1 MGREKRREPR
11 YDVVLDARV
20 RNGSGVPRSV
30 RVTNLSQRGCRFR
43 LSERRLGAGSF
54 LTITVE
60 RVGFLDAHVKW
71 REGDWHGIRFDQ
83 PLHPAVL
90 DHIRLFLSKI
100 PALHE
105 EGPEAS
111 LPGLDGTAPA

>member
-11 YDVVLDARV
+11 YRVELDARV
-20 RNGSGVPRSV
+20 RNGTGVPRTV
-30 RVTNLSQRGCRFR
+30 NVTNLSKQGCRFK
-43 LSERRLGAGSF
+43 LSDRRLGTGAF

-71 REGDWHGIRFDQ
+71 RDGDWHGIRFDN

-90 DHIRLFLSKI
+90 DHIRMFLSRT
-100 PALHE
+100 PGLEE
-105 EGPEAS
+105 EGAS
-111 LPGLDGTAPA
+111 AA